1 MVVKGDTLTVIRV
14 IPDSETTDLY
24 MEERRVDTGTWSRAS
39 TLTRAR
45 AWLVM
50 WSESVLGS

>member
-24 MEERRVDTGTWSRAS
+24 MEERRVDTGTWSQHVDPNA
-39 TLTRAR
+39 RAR
-45 AWLVM
+45 MARDV
-50 WSESVLGS
+50 E